1 MSAREKTFDRLARP
15 YRLLEWIA
23 FGSLLERARFKHL
36 DRLRDRRRILLLGD
50 GDGRVLA
57 RVCALAP
64 DARIDSLDLSGGML
78 ARAALRL
85 SPTDRARVRFRHDD
99 ALRADYP
106 PAAYDAVTT
115 FFFLDCFT
123 DAQADLLINRLQP
136 ALTPDAVWLF
146 ADFSEPSRGLMR
158 LRAKAWLGVMY
169 LFFRWQTG
177 LASHRLPD
185 SENLLRKSGFARL
198 AETSFQHGFVRS
210 TVFAKP
216 PADR

>member
-1 MSAREKTFDRLARP
+1 MTSRENTFDRLARP

-23 FGSLLERARFKHL
+23 FGPLLERARFKHL
-36 DRLRDRRRILLLGD
+36 HRLRGRKRILLLGD

-64 DARIDSLDLSGGML
+64 DARIDSLDLSKGML
-78 ARAALRL
+78 GRAALRL
-85 SPTDRARVRFRHDD
+85 PSADRAHVQFRHED
-99 ALRADYP
+99 ALQADYP
-106 PAAYDAVTT
+106 PATYDAVTT

-123 DAQADLLINRLQP
+123 DAQADSLINRLQP

-146 ADFSEPSRGLMR
+146 ADFSEPPRGLTR
-158 LRAKAWLGVMY
+158 LRAKTWLRVMY

-177 LASHRLPD
+177 LAARRLPD
-185 SENLLRKSGFARL
+185 SEALLLKSGFTQP

-210 TVFAKP
+210 AVFAKP
-216 PADR
+216 PTNR